1 MYHFAALWSSFHI
14 HNHYLLNSPNTS
26 EKYRK
31 TLLKTEKSTESCWA
45 LSERGVDLPEEQ
57 EKGHRRRWLPSSC
70 WTNSGPSEEQSVLIQ
85 RRTCFLTLRNKLSSF
100 QLKKKKRSSD
110 EYSRHHPITEVYSVL
125 PWIWDHPSLS
135 LPWGLTTLSP
145 NPSLQPGA
153 HTDSFLTPAWR
164 LRLLLPVLHPSPD
177 LSLTH
182 FQALAHPSSFT
193 QIHYP
198 IHYPIPK
205 LPPTPAPHPNPNT
218 KCHLTLETSLLVQ
231 WLRICLPVQGTQIWS
246 LVWESHRLRSN
257 WACAATEPAPLQCK
271 EEFVHHS

>member
-100 QLKKKKRSSD
+100 QLKKKKDQVMSTAD
-110 EYSRHHPITEVYSVL
+110 IT
-125 PWIWDHPSLS
+125 PSLRSTLSFPESGTIHLWASPGAWPLFPQIPHFSLVLTQTPS
-135 LPWGLTTLSP
+135 LPLPGGWDSYCLSFIPALICLSP
-145 NPSLQPGA
+145 
-153 HTDSFLTPAWR
+153 
-164 LRLLLPVLHPSPD
+164 
-177 LSLTH
+177 
-182 FQALAHPSSFT
+182 
-193 QIHYP
+193 
-198 IHYPIPK
+198 
-205 LPPTPAPHPNPNT
+205 
-218 KCHLTLETSLLVQ
+218 TSK
-231 WLRICLPVQGTQIWS
+231 P
-246 LVWESHRLRSN
+246 
-257 WACAATEPAPLQCK
+257 
-271 EEFVHHS
+271 